1 MRRKERKTLD
11 HEMGEVAKLF
21 RRLNNKVVGVQ
32 MEMERLEREG
42 KVRNPGLEDIIAKM
56 DMVMFLETMSRF
68 WKYLHPTVFDQML
81 LEGLKREAE
90 ERR

>member
-1 MRRKERKTLD
+1 MRTKERKSLD
-11 HEMGEVAKLF
+11 HEMDEVAKLF
-21 RRLNNKVVGVQ
+21 RRLNNKVVKVH

-42 KVRNPGLEDIIAKM
+42 RVRNPGLEDIIAKM
-56 DMVMFLETMSRF
+56 EMAEFLETMSRF